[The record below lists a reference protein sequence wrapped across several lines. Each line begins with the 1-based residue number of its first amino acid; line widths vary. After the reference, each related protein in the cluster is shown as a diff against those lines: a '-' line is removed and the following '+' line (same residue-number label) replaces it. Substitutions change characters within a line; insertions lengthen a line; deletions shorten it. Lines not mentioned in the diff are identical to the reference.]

1 MRFKKRPS
9 DEPEVNIIP
18 LIDGLMAILIFLM
31 MTTTF
36 SKFTELQL
44 QLPVANADAA
54 REYAKEIVVAIS
66 NEGVYKVNE
75 QDLPTPSVD
84 NITNALRAA
93 NASDETMLIIRAD
106 AATPHQA
113 VISAIEAAR
122 RLNMHK
128 VTFATR
134 KAE

>member
-1 MRFKKRPS
+1 MQFKRRRS

-18 LIDGLMAILIFLM
+18 LIDVLMAILIFLM
-31 MTTTF
+31 LTTTF

-44 QLPVANADAA
+44 QLPTANAESA
-54 REYAKEIVVAIS
+54 RDYPKEIVVAIS
-66 NEGVYKVNE
+66 NEGRYAVNK
-75 QDLPTPSVD
+75 QVLDAHSTD
-84 NITNALRAA
+84 GIATALREA
-93 NASDETMLIIRAD
+93 NASADTVLIISAD

-113 VISAIEAAR
+113 LVSAIEAAR
-122 RLNMHK
+122 RLDMRK